1 METTSHQRYETTR
14 ILLAVRSHY
23 SCPLR
28 HEPAMRLGEGIYE
41 AGCRFD
47 ERLCRIAQTWPQ
59 RRPPVKLSYC
69 PAFVGAA
76 FGALAG
82 ALKLVKK

>member
-1 METTSHQRYETTR
+1 
-14 ILLAVRSHY
+14 
-23 SCPLR
+23 
-28 HEPAMRLGEGIYE
+28 MRLGEGIYE
-41 AGCRFD
+41 AGNTFD
-47 ERLCRIAQTWPQ
+47 ERICAIAAAWPQ

-82 ALKLVKK
+82 VLKMVKK